1 MKNALEAYVTESGT
15 AMPLTDTYGKTKAEN
30 LELGLYLVVETR
42 VPEMVTSTCNPFF
55 ICLPM
60 TSSGGSWIYDV
71 TVYPKNLTGNPTLDK
86 TLRESKDDTGKHIGT
101 NDIDD
106 GYAETGTASDGD
118 SVDYQIISTLPSIT
132 SASTYLTCYTFADTL
147 SRGIT
152 YNKHDVV
159 LEFFTDAACTD
170 PVAKWAETDGKFTV
184 TYSTTDTGESGMTI
198 EMTVDGLKEM
208 NTAVYSDVSMVNSG
222 YSDCTLR
229 ITYAA
234 TVNSSAD
241 VVYGD
246 NGNPNEVVLTWKR
259 TSQNSYDT
267 LKDEAKV
274 FTYGLELTKLFSDG
288 KGDFSK
294 VQFIMQNKTD
304 GYYVKAKLDEATG
317 VYYVTS
323 HVTDKKDATRF
334 VPTVKDGKGKILI
347 KGLEDDE
354 YTVTEI
360 KTADGYTL
368 LKKGISVVI
377 SRKDAS
383 ASAAV
388 DGKQAAMLADNGSAN
403 ALVPL
408 SVVNTSGFDLPAT
421 GDRGVWMYGLAGM
434 VLASQNI
441 EDFLLPNIRE
451 MTKPLFSIP
460 THQFLFNPG
469 QINPKD
475 YMDALQVEPSEYD
488 LIHGCERGHN
498 LYRCGNERYLLQVI
512 APEHKA
518 ALFGTAGGR

>member
-1 MKNALEAYVTESGT
+1 MLNA
-15 AMPLTDTYGKTKAEN
+15 
-30 LELGLYLVVETR
+30 
-42 VPEMVTSTCNPFF
+42 
-55 ICLPM
+55 
-60 TSSGGSWIYDV
+60 
-71 TVYPKNLTGNPTLDK
+71 GNPIGVMDSGIGGLTVV
-86 TLRESKDDTGKHIGT
+86 RELQRILPGE
-101 NDIDD
+101 DII
-106 GYAETGTASDGD
+106 YFGD
-118 SVDYQIISTLPSIT
+118 SANCPYGNKTSDQIFDLSCNMLRFLGDNGVKCTAIACNTISTMADRLRPCFDYQIISTLPSIT

-147 SRGIT
+147 SKGIT

-184 TYSTTDTGESGMTI
+184 TYSSTDTGESGMTI
-198 EMTVDGLKEM
+198 EMTADGLKEM
-208 NTAVYSDVSMVNSG
+208 NTAVYSDASMVNSG

-267 LKDEAKV
+267 LKDDAKV

-294 VQFIMQNKTD
+294 VQFIMQNKID
-304 GYYVKAKLDEATG
+304 GYYVKARLDEATG
-317 VYYVTS
+317 VYYVTD
-323 HVTDKKDATRF
+323 HVADKKDATRL

-368 LKKGISVVI
+368 LKKGIAVVI

-383 ASAAV
+383 TSAAV

-434 VLASQNI
+434 LLMTASAACI
-441 EDFLLPNIRE
+441 I
-451 MTKPLFSIP
+451 
-460 THQFLFNPG
+460 
-469 QINPKD
+469 
-475 YMDALQVEPSEYD
+475 
-488 LIHGCERGHN
+488 
-498 LYRCGNERYLLQVI
+498 I
-512 APEHKA
+512 ARKR
-518 ALFGTAGGR
+518 FK